1 MGFGLDQRYWA
12 GQIGPCT
19 EANRF
24 ITFDNRGV
32 GRSTGAMVSDIEQ
45 MAHDAVRLLDHL
57 EIERATVFGA
67 SMGGA
72 IAQRLALDH
81 PQRVSA
87 LILAITWARPIEFM
101 RRQTDLARKVIE
113 MGGAEA
119 LVDASLIWMF
129 TPRFFEVGRDVIDQ
143 MVMALFAGSGPE
155 PASAEVLLA
164 QLDAINKHDVIAD
177 LGRIA
182 CPTLVVGGRM
192 DMMVPGFAAEEIAAT
207 IPNAELTM
215 FDTGHGLMVEEMDAF
230 NRRLAEFLQ
239 ATN

>member
-1 MGFGLDQRYWA
+1 
-12 GQIGPCT
+12 
-19 EANRF
+19 
-24 ITFDNRGV
+24 
-32 GRSTGAMVSDIEQ
+32 
-45 MAHDAVRLLDHL
+45 
-57 EIERATVFGA
+57 
-67 SMGGA
+67 
-72 IAQRLALDH
+72 
-81 PQRVSA
+81 
-87 LILAITWARPIEFM
+87 
-101 RRQTDLARKVIE
+101 